1 MSKQICFQ
9 NVYRLIQ
16 SKDSKINATQSKH
29 IRRIKQKSSVIFPAL
44 HFGKTMILEIHD
56 VDLDIEEKTS
66 IDYCSY
72 PFHVF
77 QVRDKFAV

>member
-1 MSKQICFQ
+1 
-9 NVYRLIQ
+9 
-16 SKDSKINATQSKH
+16 
-29 IRRIKQKSSVIFPAL
+29 
-44 HFGKTMILEIHD
+44 MILEIHD

-77 QVRDKFAV
+77 HVRNKFAV